1 MSNYEMSSNV
11 IELSEHKTYIELTRR
26 LCYYDY
32 PNLNGVQLNSDTA
45 EEKAQSLLMQPVVAK
60 YKKIRNKDDLG
71 GHECSVDTKGNVTFG
86 TIPIGVNVAVE
97 VKNDTITIN
106 DTTVETPCLFATSR
120 IWTRNKNVCSAIKR
134 LFAEGKL
141 HSSWEILT
149 ENAEYVNNVKIL
161 KDYVFEADA
170 LLGST
175 SNPAYG
181 ECATTLCV
189 ASADDPEIL
198 LSEAIANDFNIENS
212 ETKEDKILEIKENE
226 SVVTSENENTD
237 VITDEV
243 VETSQK
249 TENVETTETTE
260 VVSEVEETKVEK
272 VEDTTVDENTE
283 KSEESD
289 SANVDVSK
297 EEVVS
302 DTDTIIAN
310 LKQEIVE
317 KNDVI
322 IKANEEIAN
331 LKAVNESLMK
341 YKEMYEKV
349 EAEKAADEIAKK
361 KKCLSEYAVRSG
373 YISSEEIESSEEIKK
388 LIEAVDENG
397 IKAIIVDRL
406 MAQKNDVVVETSE
419 MATPVTTEVASLT
432 CDEVSIETS
441 DYKSVMK
448 KFLGK

>member
-60 YKKIRNKDDLG
+60 YKRIRNKDDLG
-71 GHECSVDTKGNVTFG
+71 GHECSVDNNGNVTFG
-86 TIPIGVNVAVE
+86 TVPIGVNVAVE
-97 VKNDTITIN
+97 IKNDTVNIN
-106 DTTVETPCLFATSR
+106 NNTVETPCLFATSR

-189 ASADDPEIL
+189 ASAEDPEIL
-198 LSEAIANDFNIENS
+198 LSEAIANDFNIDNS
-212 ETKEDKILEIKENE
+212 ETKEDKTLKIKENE
-226 SVVTSENENTD
+226 SVVTSENENAD
-237 VITDEV
+237 VVTDEV
-243 VETSQK
+243 VETSQE

-260 VVSEVEETKVEK
+260 TVSETREAKAEK
-272 VEDTTVDENTE
+272 IEDTTADENTE
-283 KSEESD
+283 KSEESNSD
-289 SANVDVSK
+289 NTDTSN

-317 KNDVI
+317 KNDAI

-331 LKAVNESLMK
+331 LKAVNESLIQ
-341 YKEMYEKV
+341 YKEMYEKI
-349 EAEKAADEIAKK
+349 EAEKAADELAKK